1 MLRNLILIF
10 LGGGI
15 GSILRYL
22 ISFFSARFI
31 KFGSFPIA
39 TLCINLIGCFLIG
52 LFASYFIKHDSTLK
66 FLFITGFCGGFTT
79 FSTFSAENLSLYQ
92 NGNYISLFF
101 YVLLSVVIGF
111 FAVLMG
117 ASIIKT

>member
-1 MLRNLILIF
+1 MLKNLVLIF

-22 ISFFSARFI
+22 ISFFSL
-31 KFGSFPIA
+31 KFFKTSGFPIA
-39 TLCINLIGCFLIG
+39 TLIINVVGCFLIG
-52 LFASYFIKHDSTLK
+52 IFSAYFIKQDSALK

-79 FSTFSAENLSLYQ
+79 FSTFSAENVSLYQ
-92 NGNYISLFF
+92 NGNYISLVS
-101 YVLLSVVIGF
+101 YILLSIILGF

-117 ASIIKT
+117 LSIAKN